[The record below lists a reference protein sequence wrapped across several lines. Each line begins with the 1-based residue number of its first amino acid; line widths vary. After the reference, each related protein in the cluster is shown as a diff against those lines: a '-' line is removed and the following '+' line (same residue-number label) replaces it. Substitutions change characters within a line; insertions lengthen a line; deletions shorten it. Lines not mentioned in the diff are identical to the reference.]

1 MVWVFSLEW
10 LQLVF
15 GTSLSLVIIALNS
28 HHIYHTLWFFFS
40 QCVQSLMCQENTSLI
55 WNDMNLCGIPHVLV
69 LAAQTQVYQ
78 LARSKSKLSLNWG
91 LYTKLVLNCDLQLL
105 PHMGVLTFQLYFFT
119 WPLWTMFS
127 GKFQIQPQKKKIF
140 QCWLIQAVQGIPCH
154 SDITSE
160 ELELGRYFLR
170 CLSVR
175 LFGRAG
181 GCGEPRLSDTKM
193 AQYWKGWRG
202 KGQAPAHHR
211 LCFGC
216 TSAVRHER
224 SALHLS
230 WAELTD
236 VPGWHCQASQ

>member
-127 GKFQIQPQKKKIF
+127 GKFQIQPQKKKYSSVGWSKQSKGSPVTQILH
-140 QCWLIQAVQGIPCH
+140 QRNWNWA
-154 SDITSE
+154 DISWDVCQWGYLV
-160 ELELGRYFLR
+160 ELEDAESPGYQTQRWHNIEKDGE
-170 CLSVR
+170 
-175 LFGRAG
+175 GRA
-181 GCGEPRLSDTKM
+181 RLQPITGF
-193 AQYWKGWRG
+193 ALT
-202 KGQAPAHHR
+202 AH
-211 LCFGC
+211 
-216 TSAVRHER
+216 
-224 SALHLS
+224 
-230 WAELTD
+230 
-236 VPGWHCQASQ
+236 QQ